1 MKSKKIIFAVFAV
14 LILLVPLYIILNSED
29 VLENGHRHKIRLRG
43 YDPFDPFRGKYLRL
57 RVDDRLPF
65 TDNLK
70 EGEPVYVLLE
80 KDSLGFSHFST
91 AVKERPKHTDYIEA
105 QLIFIYETTVQ
116 VKIDNLN
123 KYFINEDKA
132 KKAEEVMAEYT
143 RNRPDELYLAIRVL
157 NGETRIEDIFVR
169 EKPLLE
175 YLECCYNDLIKEELE
190 SVERNIEGII
200 DER

>member
-14 LILLVPLYIILNSED
+14 LVILVPLYIIMNSED
-29 VLENGHRHKIRLRG
+29 VLENGHRHKIRLQG

-57 RVDDRLPF
+57 RFEDRLPF
-65 TDNLK
+65 TDDLK
-70 EGEPVYVLLE
+70 QGDPVYVLLE
-80 KDSLGFSHFST
+80 KDSLGFSYFST
-91 AVKERPKHTDYIEA
+91 AVKERPKQHDYIEA
-105 QLIFIYETTVQ
+105 QLLFIYESNVQ

-190 SVERNIEGII
+190 SIERNINGII

>member
-1 MKSKKIIFAVFAV
+1 MKSEKIIFAVFAV

-57 RVDDRLPF
+57 RIEDRLPF
-65 TDNLK
+65 TDDLK

-169 EKPLLE
+169 EKPFLE

-190 SVERNIEGII
+190 SVERNIDGII